1 MQRTMQGMPTA
12 PASASSLASASLP
25 APARLPTQAR
35 STPDPLG
42 ETFHLLQLTGT
53 LYCRAEL
60 TAPWAIDMPPLKGC
74 MMFHII
80 TSGHAWLE
88 IEGADPLRLQAGSLT
103 LVPHGVGHRIYSDS
117 QARTEALFNIPV
129 EQVSERYEVM
139 RYGGAEGGGGEFTH
153 GMCGVVRFDH
163 VAAQRLIER
172 LPPMLQIDTW
182 SEDEASWL
190 QSTLRFI
197 AKEAAALRPGGETV
211 ITRLADILVIQA
223 LRAWLDTA
231 PEAKLGWLAAL
242 RDPQIGKALALMHRT
257 PEREWSVQALG
268 SAVAMSRSAFSARF
282 TALTGESA
290 MQYLTQW
297 RMQLARTHLQS
308 SQESLNQV
316 AMRFGYQSEAAFCR
330 AFKRMFGVSPGS
342 VRGTANATALS
353 ALRTANVANEQHLKP
368 LRI

>member
-1 MQRTMQGMPTA
+1 MTTA
-12 PASASSLASASLP
+12 PTPSP
-25 APARLPTQAR
+25 PNGRLPTQAL
-35 STPDPLG
+35 TPPDPLS

-60 TAPWAIDMPPLKGC
+60 TAPWAIEMPPLEGC
-74 MMFHII
+74 MMFHIV
-80 TSGHAWLE
+80 TSGHGWLE
-88 IEGADPLRLQAGSLT
+88 IEGADAHRLQTGSLT
-103 LVPHGVGHRIYSDS
+103 LIPHGQGHRIRSDN
-117 QARTEALFNIPV
+117 QARAEPLFNIPV
-129 EQVSERYEVM
+129 EHVSERYEVM
-139 RYGGAEGGGGEFTH
+139 RYGGAGGSGEFTH
-153 GMCGVVRFDH
+153 AMCGVVRFDH

-172 LPPMLQIDTW
+172 LPRVLQIDTW
-182 SEDEASWL
+182 SQDDASWL

-231 PEAKLGWLAAL
+231 PEANVGWLAAL
-242 RDPQIGKALALMHRT
+242 RDAQIGKALALMHRA
-257 PEREWSVQALG
+257 PEREWSVGALA

-308 SQESLNQV
+308 SLESLSHV
-316 AMRFGYQSEAAFCR
+316 AVRFGYQSEAAFCR

-342 VRGTANATALS
+342 VRGTGEASALS
-353 ALRTANVANEQHLKP
+353 ALRPVS
-368 LRI
+368 